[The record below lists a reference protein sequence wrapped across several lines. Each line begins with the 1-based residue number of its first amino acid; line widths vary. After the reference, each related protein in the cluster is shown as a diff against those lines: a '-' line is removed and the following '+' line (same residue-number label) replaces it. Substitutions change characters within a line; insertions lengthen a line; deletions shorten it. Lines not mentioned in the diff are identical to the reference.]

1 MQLKINQYDTVETG
15 LAVEIK
21 KEKIIYL
28 ITNTVN
34 GKKYIGKTEE
44 TLLRRKKRHIYCAN
58 HGGKNI
64 LYRAMR
70 KHGLDNFV
78 FEIIYVCGDE
88 ENINQKEIYFI
99 DFLNTKIPNGYNMTN
114 GGEGI
119 TGLKRTLEHRKNLSR
134 ALAGRKILQSTRQKI
149 STALTGRKLSIEHLQ
164 NIKQS
169 HSTVTFKEKIR
180 NANLGRKLPPEQIEK
195 IRLSNIGR
203 PYCGKPHSE
212 ETRKKIGDSSR
223 ARKRTEE
230 WKKRIS
236 NSNKGKK
243 MSEDAK
249 QKMRLAKLGK
259 PSLKKGKT
267 YTNQNQL
274 GGVN

>member
-1 MQLKINQYDTVETG
+1 MQLKINQYDTVE
-15 LAVEIK
+15 E
-21 KEKIIYL
+21 KEKGQACHVYMAK
-28 ITNTVN
+28 NTIN
-34 GKKYIGKTEE
+34 NKIYIGKTVVG
-44 TLLRRKKRHIYCAN
+44 LKKRISRHFYDASKGSNHIF
-58 HGGKNI
+58 H
-64 LYRAMR
+64 RAIIKYGR
-70 KHGLDNFV
+70 ESFV
-78 FEIIYVCGDE
+78 FNVISLCRDD
-88 ENINQKEIYFI
+88 KEALEKEKELIVFY
-99 DFLNTKIPNGYNMTN
+99 NSKIPVGYNMTD
-114 GGEGI
+114 GGEGFS
-119 TGLKRTLEHRKNLSR
+119 GLGRTKEHR
-134 ALAGRKILQSTRQKI
+134 RKISE
-149 STALTGRKLSIEHLQ
+149 ALTGRVMAEETKKKLSNALTGRTLSTEHLQ

-180 NANLGRKLPPEQIEK
+180 NANLGRKLSPEQIEK
-195 IRLSNIGR
+195 IRLKNIGR